1 LLQVFL
7 LYYNSKFIVVIINS
21 KRTTKFSPKKNQMK
35 LFSLYLVAIVLTLL
49 PFVSIANNIKQD
61 LQNRTDRIDSVI
73 SSYSTYL
80 QNS

>member
-1 LLQVFL
+1 
-7 LYYNSKFIVVIINS
+7 
-21 KRTTKFSPKKNQMK
+21 MK